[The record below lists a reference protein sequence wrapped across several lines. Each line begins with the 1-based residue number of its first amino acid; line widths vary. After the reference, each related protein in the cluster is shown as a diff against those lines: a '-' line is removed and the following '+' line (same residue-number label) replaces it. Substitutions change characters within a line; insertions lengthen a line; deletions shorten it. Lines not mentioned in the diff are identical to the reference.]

1 MLRASSNIRT
11 SDYEQIEKIIKNDDR
26 MLNFLKCEMIL
37 KPQNEHFK
45 SQREAYKNCLETFED
60 IKNLITE
67 IKSAGPEKYIS
78 QPTPEPENKPKQSN
92 DFELD

>member
-1 MLRASSNIRT
+1 MKF
-11 SDYEQIEKIIKNDDR
+11 QH
-26 MLNFLKCEMIL
+26 
-37 KPQNEHFK
+37 NE
-45 SQREAYKNCLETFED
+45 SLTFED

-67 IKSAGPEKYIS
+67 IKSPGPEKYIS

>member
-26 MLNFLKCEMIL
+26 MLKFLKCEMIL

-45 SQREAYKNCLETFED
+45 SQREAYKTV
-60 IKNLITE
+60 
-67 IKSAGPEKYIS
+67 
-78 QPTPEPENKPKQSN
+78 
-92 DFELD
+92 